1 MGVAGAALATVI
13 AQGVSFLFSLV
24 YLILHRDAFGFDFRP
39 ESFRIRKRTLIAILR
54 ISAPMM
60 AFTLVM
66 SLSTM
71 FINSNINQ
79 YGVAASAVDSIG
91 NKLFMVCN
99 CVVMG
104 VYSGGAAII
113 GQCFGA
119 QLPERIKKAF
129 QMTLGL
135 SLICWV
141 VVAVIINLFPTQIFG
156 FFTDDAD
163 VLAMA
168 RNFMWIE
175 TLMFLGMSLAGGPFA
190 LFEGLG
196 RTDLEMWA
204 GILENIVIKVVA
216 SIALAKVLGLYGYWL
231 GMAIAGFT
239 TPLCGFIWYWSG
251 LWRKQKRMA
260 ISTEE

>member
-1 MGVAGAALATVI
+1 MHFDFTSIMDRHG
-13 AQGVSFLFSLV
+13 
-24 YLILHRDAFGFDFRP
+24 RDA
-39 ESFRIRKRTLIAILR
+39 I
-54 ISAPMM
+54 
-60 AFTLVM
+60 
-66 SLSTM
+66 
-71 FINSNINQ
+71 
-79 YGVAASAVDSIG
+79 AVDSIG

-129 QMTLGL
+129 LMTLWL
-135 SLICWV
+135 SLLCWA
-141 VVAVIINLFPTQIFG
+141 VVAAVIVAFPRQIFS

-168 RNFMWIE
+168 SKFMLIE
-175 TLMFLGMSLAGGPFA
+175 ALMFLGMALAGGPFA

-204 GILENIVIKVVA
+204 GILENIVV
-216 SIALAKVLGLYGYWL
+216 KVLVSLAMAKIMGVYGYWL

-239 TPLCGFIWYWSG
+239 TPLCGFLWYWSG
-251 LWRKQKRMA
+251 RWKNQKRSV
-260 ISTEE
+260 IDVSE